1 MPPLRSGWVSQLNL
15 HCFVFSAV
23 PGHDDSSRK
32 FLPVYS
38 SIRVCLGKTLLTNLL
53 SFTAG
58 FVHYLSQRNNAS
70 CYKCQYRWL
79 MDLHLNAV
87 LTSATELS
95 LISLSTTPRINA
107 KYLQANFTGSVFPGV
122 EVRSLSFF
130 FVTLWYL
137 LQWRTREVTG
147 V

>member
-1 MPPLRSGWVSQLNL
+1 
-15 HCFVFSAV
+15 
-23 PGHDDSSRK
+23 
-32 FLPVYS
+32 
-38 SIRVCLGKTLLTNLL
+38 
-53 SFTAG
+53 
-58 FVHYLSQRNNAS
+58 
-70 CYKCQYRWL
+70 

-95 LISLSTTPRINA
+95 LISLSTTPRSNA
-107 KYLQANFTGSVFPGV
+107 KYWQANFTGSVFPGV